1 MKPDIKHHILYD
13 PINVKCPEKA
23 NLQGQKVKDKWL
35 PGIRGGKIVGLRD
48 EKQISFCSDKMF

>member
-13 PINVKCPEKA
+13 PIKMKCPEKA

-35 PGIRGGKIVGLRD
+35 PGITGRRVVGLRD
-48 EKQISFCSDKMF
+48 EMQNFFWG